1 MRTSARI
8 TGAAAAML
16 AAALLVSGCGSG
28 SDSGDKNDKPA
39 DQAQTGGTEG
49 GDGGSGDGPD
59 AKPGTV
65 QGIWTA
71 KVDGK
76 DVVLTVV
83 GDGVSM
89 VRDETICSGRLTDAG
104 KPTLTLKC
112 PGGQGEDRT
121 NGSVDKVEAKS
132 MTVSWN
138 GGDTDTFVKTAEAP
152 SDIPTDLGDLEK
164 LIPQG

>member
-28 SDSGDKNDKPA
+28 SDDSEKNDKPA

-49 GDGGSGDGPD
+49 GDGGDGPD

-89 VRDETICSGRLTDAG
+89 VRDEAICSGRLTDAG
-104 KPTLTLKC
+104 TPTMTLKC
-112 PGGQGEDRT
+112 PGGKGEDRT

-132 MTVSWN
+132 MTVTWN